1 MASDVDLSTV
11 TLLAHVEGYRAAAGA
26 ASAAASAAGAPPAS
40 LLWTWSEQAGCY
52 LTTLQELHAVL
63 APGQAL
69 TARGYDTWCQSVPET
84 LRKRAQEH
92 TLPGTGRKPRG
103 ALDFTGIEAV
113 VSYLFNSAPAP
124 SAELALWHYTL
135 CSLEGMRRATARGL
149 LNNATQHA
157 ERAEER
163 PHSPEEADD
172 EQRRADAGAPREQMR
187 LPARA
192 SVASRTRRWTTRV
205 ALLHCFA
212 EPPRRC

>member
-1 MASDVDLSTV
+1 
-11 TLLAHVEGYRAAAGA
+11 
-26 ASAAASAAGAPPAS
+26 
-40 LLWTWSEQAGCY
+40 
-52 LTTLQELHAVL
+52 
-63 APGQAL
+63 
-69 TARGYDTWCQSVPET
+69 VPET

-103 ALDFTGIEAV
+103 ALDFTGVAAV
-113 VSYLFNSAPAP
+113 VSNLFISATAP

-135 CSLEGMRRATARGL
+135 CTLEGTRRATARGL
-149 LNNATQHA
+149 LENATQHA

-172 EQRRADAGAPREQMR
+172 EQRRADEGAPRAQMR
-187 LPARA
+187 LQARA
-192 SVASRTRRWTTRV
+192 SVVGRRRRWTTRV